1 MNRFELT
8 ALNAEIR
15 RDPADFIAQCDERYN
30 LMVLDTATQ
39 VARNVKKSPIV
50 LLAGPSGSGKTTTA
64 SRIRAALEAR
74 GIGTHSISLD
84 DYYLSPETEG
94 YPRTEDG
101 EPDLESPLGLDIPLL
116 RQHLDDLSEGRE
128 IEVPYFNFKTH
139 SRDPKGARK
148 LSLGADEVVVF
159 EGLHALNPL
168 FTDRHPDAFGIYI
181 STATDL
187 FDKGTMLLRHDWSR
201 LLRRCVRD
209 LYHRN
214 APALETLTLWSN
226 VCRGESLYITPY
238 RDLADVTL
246 NTSLGYELPV
256 LFKVAEPQFFELPD
270 DAPNLDLVLAIQ
282 RAADKLEPISPSL
295 VPKTSLLKE
304 EFML

>member
-1 MNRFELT
+1 MNRFELR
-8 ALNAEIR
+8 ALNQEIS
-15 RDPADFIAQCDERYN
+15 RDPAEFIAQCDERYN

-39 VARNVKKSPIV
+39 ISRNRKKSPIV

-64 SRIRAALEAR
+64 LRIRSALEAR
-74 GIGTHSISLD
+74 GIGSHSISLD
-84 DYYLSPETEG
+84 DYYVNPNTEG
-94 YPRTEDG
+94 YPVTETG

-116 RQHLDDLSEGRE
+116 RQHLTDLSEGRE
-128 IEVPYFNFKTH
+128 ILVPHFNFKIH
-139 SRDPKGARK
+139 DRDPEKARK
-148 LSLGADEVVVF
+148 LRLGDDEVVVF

-187 FDKGTMLLRHDWSR
+187 FDRGELLLRHDSFR

-214 APALETLTLWSN
+214 APALETLTLWHN
-226 VCRGESLYITPY
+226 VCRGESMYITPY

-256 LFKVAEPQFFELPD
+256 LAKVAEPQFFGLPD
-270 DAPNLDLVLAIQ
+270 NAPELDLILAIQ
-282 RAADKLEPISPSL
+282 RAADRFHPIDPAL
-295 VPKTSLLKE
+295 VPKTSLLRE

>member
-1 MNRFELT
+1 MNRFELSV
-8 ALNAEIR
+8 LNEEIR
-15 RDPADFIAQCDERYN
+15 RDPAEFIAQCDERYN

-39 VARNVKKSPIV
+39 IARNRKNSPIV

-64 SRIRAALEAR
+64 LRIRSALEAR
-74 GIGTHSISLD
+74 GIGSHSISLD
-84 DYYLSPETEG
+84 DYYVSPASPD
-94 YPRTEDG
+94 YPRTETG

-116 RQHLDDLSEGRE
+116 RQHLNDLSEGRE
-128 IEVPYFNFKTH
+128 ILVPHFNFKIH
-139 SRDPKGARK
+139 DRDPEKAHP
-148 LSLGADEVVVF
+148 LSLLPDEVVVF

-168 FTDRHPDAFGIYI
+168 FTDRHPNAFGIYI

-187 FDKGTMLLRHDWSR
+187 YDRGQMLLRHDSFR

-214 APALETLTLWSN
+214 APALETLTLWEN
-226 VCRGESLYITPY
+226 VCRGETLYITPY
-238 RDLADVTL
+238 RDLADVSL

-256 LFKVAEPQFFELPD
+256 LTKVAEPQFFELHD
-270 DAPNLDLVLAIQ
+270 DAPHMDLILAIQ
-282 RAADKLEPISPSL
+282 RAADRFVPIDPSL
-295 VPKTSLLKE
+295 VPKTSLLRE

>member
-1 MNRFELT
+1 MNRFELA
-8 ALNAEIR
+8 ALNREIA
-15 RDPADFIAQCDERYN
+15 RDPAEFIAQCDERYN
-30 LMVLDTATQ
+30 LMILDTATLI
-39 VARNVKKSPIV
+39 ARNRKKSPIV

-64 SRIRAALEAR
+64 LRIRSALEAR
-74 GIGTHSISLD
+74 GIGSHSISLD
-84 DYYLSPETEG
+84 DYYVSPATEG
-94 YPRTEDG
+94 YPVTETG

-116 RQHLDDLSEGRE
+116 RQHLNDLSEGRE
-128 IEVPYFNFKTH
+128 ILVPHFNFKIH
-139 SRDPKGARK
+139 DRDLKGARP
-148 LSLGADEVVVF
+148 LSLGPDEVVVF

-187 FDKGTMLLRHDWSR
+187 FDRGELLLRHDSFR

-214 APALETLTLWSN
+214 SPALETLTLWHN

-246 NTSLGYELPV
+246 NTSLGYEIPV
-256 LFKVAEPQFFELPD
+256 LTKVAEPQFFDLPD
-270 DAPNLDLVLAIQ
+270 NAPELDLILAIQ
-282 RAADKLEPISPSL
+282 RAADRFEPIDPSL
-295 VPKTSLLKE
+295 VPKTSLLRE